1 MPDLSILVELAD
13 FYDVDIRDIIDGE
26 RKGEDMNKEEKERL
40 QLVADYAETE
50 KDTLLMRLRI
60 FSIVGLVSLIA
71 GLVIIPA
78 YNEAPNI
85 VHTVESLKAA
95 CPDVD
100 YVVVNDCSGDDTAK
114 ICEEHGYTY
123 LNLPINLG
131 IGGGMQ
137 TGYRYAA
144 ENGYDIAIQMDGD
157 GQHNAEYIPDLIALI
172 EKGEA
177 DLVIGSRF
185 INKEGFQTSGMRRA
199 GINILNTVL
208 RLCGHVRVTDATS
221 GFRAASRGVITF
233 FAHNYAQ
240 DYPEPESIIAVNAS
254 GFKVKEVPVIMN
266 ERTAGVSSISP
277 WKSVYY
283 MIKVTLAI
291 VIYRIAGKK
300 WR

>member
-1 MPDLSILVELAD
+1 M
-13 FYDVDIRDIIDGE
+13 
-26 RKGEDMNKEEKERL
+26 K
-40 QLVADYAETE
+40 T
-50 KDTLLMRLRI
+50 
-60 FSIVGLVSLIA
+60 
-71 GLVIIPA
+71 LVIIPA
-78 YNEAPNI
+78 YNEALNI
-85 VHTVESLKAA
+85 EHTVESLKAA

-100 YVVVNDCSGDDTAK
+100 YVVVNDCSGDNTVQ
-114 ICEEHGYTY
+114 ICEEHGYNY

-144 ENGYDIAIQMDGD
+144 EHGYDIAVQMDGD
-157 GQHNAEYIPDLIALI
+157 GQHNAEYIPDLIAPI

-199 GINILNTVL
+199 GIGVLNTVL
-208 RLCGHVRVTDATS
+208 HICGHVKITDATS
-221 GFRAASRGVITF
+221 GFRAASKDVIAF

-240 DYPEPESIIAVNAS
+240 DYPEPESIIAVNA
-254 GFKVKEVPVIMN
+254 GGYKVKEVPVIMN
-266 ERTAGVSSISP
+266 ERPAGVSSISP

>member
-1 MPDLSILVELAD
+1 M
-13 FYDVDIRDIIDGE
+13 
-26 RKGEDMNKEEKERL
+26 K
-40 QLVADYAETE
+40 T
-50 KDTLLMRLRI
+50 
-60 FSIVGLVSLIA
+60 
-71 GLVIIPA
+71 LVIIPA

-157 GQHNAEYIPDLIALI
+157 GQHNAEYIPDLIAPI

-185 INKEGFQTSGMRRA
+185 INKEGFQTSGMRR
-199 GINILNTVL
+199 
-208 RLCGHVRVTDATS
+208 
-221 GFRAASRGVITF
+221 
-233 FAHNYAQ
+233 AHNYAQ

>member
-1 MPDLSILVELAD
+1 M
-13 FYDVDIRDIIDGE
+13 
-26 RKGEDMNKEEKERL
+26 K
-40 QLVADYAETE
+40 T
-50 KDTLLMRLRI
+50 
-60 FSIVGLVSLIA
+60 
-71 GLVIIPA
+71 LVIIPA

-157 GQHNAEYIPDLIALI
+157 GQHNAEYIPDLIAPI
-172 EKGEA
+172 EKEEA

-240 DYPEPESIIAVNAS
+240 DYPEPESVVSILKK
-254 GFKVKEVPVIMN
+254 GYTVKEIPVEMRARSSG
-266 ERTAGVSSISP
+266 ESSISM
-277 WKSVYY
+277 KRSVYY
-283 MIKVTLAI
+283 MIKVTIACWLA
-291 VIYRIAGKK
+291 AMSGK
-300 WR
+300 